1 MESLLN
7 SLKENC
13 EVDYYINFLQQ
24 RANRCCCRYCAGQL
38 EIRKLIYSNCTMARL
53 ELYCSN
59 CGRIEFGTEKE
70 IFERAK
76 ILIQEAMFDY
86 YPDLNDCV
94 QKQQMNTA
102 KVCELADWLLKD
114 MGLLTEEGFIDV
126 VITECTQYESSLFE
140 DSEVLLK

>member
-1 MESLLN
+1 
-7 SLKENC
+7 
-13 EVDYYINFLQQ
+13 
-24 RANRCCCRYCAGQL
+24 
-38 EIRKLIYSNCTMARL
+38 
-53 ELYCSN
+53 
-59 CGRIEFGTEKE
+59 
-70 IFERAK
+70 
-76 ILIQEAMFDY
+76 MFDY

-140 DSEVLLK
+140 DSEVFLK